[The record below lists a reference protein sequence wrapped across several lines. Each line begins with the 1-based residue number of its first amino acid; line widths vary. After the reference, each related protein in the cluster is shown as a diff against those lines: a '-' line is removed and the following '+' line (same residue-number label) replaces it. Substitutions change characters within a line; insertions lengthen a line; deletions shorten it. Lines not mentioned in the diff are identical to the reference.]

1 MSHLTKP
8 ILQMGKPSP
17 SPAPHPPSRHPGL
30 RTVGP
35 GLTTAKA
42 SLQALG
48 AEAAAAHGGGPQG
61 APRLGL
67 GCRLRLQLWLRLGLG
82 LCCGTNGET
91 GSLSSQ
97 PDKEPPNTGRV
108 GAPPASPALLS
119 GGALG
124 WEVGCP
130 AQEVPQVVPA

>member
-1 MSHLTKP
+1 MSHLAKP
-8 ILQMGKPSP
+8 ILQVGKPSP
-17 SPAPHPPSRHPGL
+17 GPALPPTGGL
-30 RTVGP
+30 LVP

-42 SLQALG
+42 GLQALG

-61 APRLGL
+61 APHLGFGRRLGL
-67 GCRLRLQLWLRLGLG
+67 QLRLQLGLGLG
-82 LCCGTNGET
+82 CGTNGET

-108 GAPPASPALLS
+108 RAPPTSPALLS

-124 WEVGCP
+124 WEAGCP
-130 AQEVPQVVPA
+130 VQEGPQVVPA